1 MKIKLYE
8 LSIMDV
14 LALIIT
20 VILLPTLVIKKDVGI
35 FIKMGAYNYSP
46 TKKQVTFL
54 AISFVFVTIEYL

>member
-1 MKIKLYE
+1 
-8 LSIMDV
+8 MDV